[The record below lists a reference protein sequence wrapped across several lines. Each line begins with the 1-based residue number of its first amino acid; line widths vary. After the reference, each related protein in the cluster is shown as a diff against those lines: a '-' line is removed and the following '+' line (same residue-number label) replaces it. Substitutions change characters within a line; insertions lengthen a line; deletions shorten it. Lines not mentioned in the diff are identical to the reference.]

1 MKVYVM
7 PMFYQL
13 KTKILN
19 NHQNGLQKSWVSSH
33 CISFAIKKIK

>member
-13 KTKILN
+13 KTKDIEQSSKWFAEILGF
-19 NHQNGLQKSWVSSH
+19 QSLY
-33 CISFAIKKIK
+33 